1 MTQARGIGASRGG
14 SSRSRWCATGPA
26 PGRRRGTSRRR
37 DGGRTPRGPRRGA
50 LCVGVLSARTGRLA
64 AGGPDAAAE
73 AGRPLWPG
81 DGERP
86 KTRSLRSPSVQRWS
100 VFGAARAFG
109 LPVDPVTTGRLPTC
123 IRVRVG
129 GRCTHGVRRARC
141 LGARVPVGL
150 PVTCPLRGR
159 LAVVAGAVRR
169 SLVAERAPSRFPGG
183 CSLEATGAGN
193 GGTGM

>member
-1 MTQARGIGASRGG
+1 L
-14 SSRSRWCATGPA
+14 RSRWRATGRRPCGDV
-26 PGRRRGTSRRR
+26 GRV
-37 DGGRTPRGPRRGA
+37 GGGMAAGLHGA
-50 LCVGVLSARTGRLA
+50 LVGVRCVVGVLPARAGRSA
-64 AGGPDAAAE
+64 AGGLVAAAE